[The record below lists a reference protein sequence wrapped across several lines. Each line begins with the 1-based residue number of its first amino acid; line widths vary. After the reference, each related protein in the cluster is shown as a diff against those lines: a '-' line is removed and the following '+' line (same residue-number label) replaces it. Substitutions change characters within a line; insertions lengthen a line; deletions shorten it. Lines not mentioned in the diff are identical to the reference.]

1 MTNTEKDEP
10 STGVD
15 SPATESTSGKSTA
28 AADAVERYLA
38 GARAGE
44 YAALFARCDAVLA
57 LTPELSKSPEVAWA
71 FEEARELARR
81 DPRGREG
88 ANGTTRWPESWW
100 QNPGIAWSAASVLAV
115 ALVVA
120 VQPRPPTSS
129 DTADLATADGP
140 TVASGPGEA
149 VDAGTV
155 AGSLPANP
163 GAERPTVQNITFVPI
178 VISTELAQTLA
189 EVRPVVL
196 LADHTPVDSRSLAMM
211 PFTAS
216 AGSGNPGG
224 STISASSIY
233 TQVYRQLAAI
243 PGLYLIDPGTAA
255 VYAGSELSPSEIAQQ
270 LGVRGILEGNIDSI
284 NGDIRFSLSFTDA
297 ALAGSSIN
305 QSLERPAAEA
315 AFLQS
320 DIASRVVDALA
331 RTPPPEPLEQIL

>member
-1 MTNTEKDEP
+1 
-10 STGVD
+10 
-15 SPATESTSGKSTA
+15 
-28 AADAVERYLA
+28 
-38 GARAGE
+38 
-44 YAALFARCDAVLA
+44 
-57 LTPELSKSPEVAWA
+57 
-71 FEEARELARR
+71 
-81 DPRGREG
+81 
-88 ANGTTRWPESWW
+88 
-100 QNPGIAWSAASVLAV
+100 
-115 ALVVA
+115 
-120 VQPRPPTSS
+120 
-129 DTADLATADGP
+129 
-140 TVASGPGEA
+140 
-149 VDAGTV
+149 
-155 AGSLPANP
+155 
-163 GAERPTVQNITFVPI
+163 
-178 VISTELAQTLA
+178 
-189 EVRPVVL
+189 
-196 LADHTPVDSRSLAMM
+196 MM